1 MKFFTSIIFLF
12 LTFNLHASEYKLEK
26 VISGLNKPWG
36 MSFINDNE
44 LFLTQKSGE
53 ILKINLTTKEVKN
66 FSHNLKVVQPHWQ
79 AGMLDIIYKDGEV
92 FVSYTEDR
100 GNDKTSTSIARG
112 IIRDES
118 FSEIENIFQSDSS
131 WNNIHWGSRLMF
143 KGDLLYASI
152 GERGHGSVAQDPTSY
167 FGKMIRINK
176 DGSAPKD
183 NPYAEN
189 KGWLP
194 EIYQIGLRNP
204 QGIILN
210 PQDDEIYITNHGPR
224 GGDFF
229 GKVEAGTN
237 YGWADVAWGGID
249 YDGSIIG
256 DGSAWK
262 EGLLKPIYTWIPS
275 IAVSD
280 MTFYV
285 GDLFPDLK
293 NKLLITSLKAQ
304 KLISLEFDGKKAR
317 NETILFEKIGRVR
330 DVEANS
336 VGEIFVIIDND
347 NSGIWKL
354 VSD

>member
-1 MKFFTSIIFLF
+1 MES
-12 LTFNLHASEYKLEK
+12 
-26 VISGLNKPWG
+26 
-36 MSFINDNE
+36 
-44 LFLTQKSGE
+44 
-53 ILKINLTTKEVKN
+53 
-66 FSHNLKVVQPHWQ
+66 
-79 AGMLDIIYKDGEV
+79 

-143 KGDLLYASI
+143 KDDLLYASI

>member
-1 MKFFTSIIFLF
+1 MKFFISIIFFL
-12 LTFNLHASEYKLEK
+12 LTFNLNASEYKLEK

-36 MSFINDNE
+36 MSFINDDE

-79 AGMLDIIYKDGEV
+79 AGMLDIIYKDEEV

-112 IIRDES
+112 IIKDES

>member
-1 MKFFTSIIFLF
+1 MKFFISIIFLF
-12 LTFNLHASEYKLEK
+12 LTINLNASEYKLEK

-143 KGDLLYASI
+143 KDDLLYASI